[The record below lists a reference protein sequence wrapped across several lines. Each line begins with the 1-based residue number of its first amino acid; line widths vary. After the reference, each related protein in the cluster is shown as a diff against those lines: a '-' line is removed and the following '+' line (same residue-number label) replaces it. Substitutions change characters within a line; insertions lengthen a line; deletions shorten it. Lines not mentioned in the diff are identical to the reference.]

1 MRLLCITPT
10 FPYPLTNG
18 VLRHYH
24 LIKELS
30 RQHAITLLSVVDRGF
45 DMAYVAA
52 MAPFTERV
60 LTFPST
66 NKSRL
71 IHQKVAHRL
80 RRLRGPAPPVARLCL
95 AATELIRRESFDAV
109 FMAAGEIV
117 AAARYV
123 GDLPIVIDQCDATSM
138 YLRGSIAYAPYLR
151 LPFVLWD
158 YLHVRRVEREMLRAA
173 DHLIYATRRDQTAI
187 LGDSMR
193 PATIIP
199 NGVDV
204 TYWHR
209 RSPARG
215 TLAIVFTGV
224 MNYPPNT
231 DAAMLLIETVMPQVW
246 HAVRDAELWIVGRDP
261 PSRLVHAGRRPGV
274 TVTGLVD
281 DIRPYLE
288 QATVFAAPIRFGAGI
303 QNKLLEALAMEV
315 PVITSPTAAD
325 GLRTAADK
333 DPPVTIAR
341 RPEEFAAHLVET
353 LKAPDRQPDATLRE
367 FVARHFVWE
376 QSGAKLDAVL
386 RAVGRRNT
394 VPAV

>member
-1 MRLLCITPT
+1 
-10 FPYPLTNG
+10 
-18 VLRHYH
+18 
-24 LIKELS
+24 
-30 RQHAITLLSVVDRGF
+30 
-45 DMAYVAA
+45 
-52 MAPFTERV
+52 
-60 LTFPST
+60 
-66 NKSRL
+66 
-71 IHQKVAHRL
+71 
-80 RRLRGPAPPVARLCL
+80 
-95 AATELIRRESFDAV
+95 
-109 FMAAGEIV
+109 MAAGEIV

-261 PSRLVHAGRRPGV
+261 PSRLVHAGRAPGGDGHRPGRRHPPLSGAGD
-274 TVTGLVD
+274 GL
-281 DIRPYLE
+281 
-288 QATVFAAPIRFGAGI
+288 AADPFLSAGI